1 MRGGQGEPAVYRI
14 GGPVI
19 APVPLFRTDAGFSA
33 AAKAAGVTGSV
44 TLSLVVSADGVPR
57 DVAVTKSLR
66 ADLDQKAVEDVGK
79 WRFRPGTKD
88 GEAVAVQAVVEFLAR
103 K

>member
-1 MRGGQGEPAVYRI
+1 
-14 GGPVI
+14 VI

-33 AAKAAGVTGSV
+33 ATKAAGVQGTV
-44 TLSLVVSADGVPR
+44 TLSMVVNAEGVPQ
-57 DVAVTKSLR
+57 DIVVTKGLQP
-66 ADLDQKAVEDVGK
+66 DLDQKAVEDVGK

-88 GEAVAVQAVVEFLAR
+88 GEAVAVQATVEFTAR